1 MESSRH
7 SSSLHRPELWHL
19 KPTEDWLVAPLG
31 PQTDSM
37 LSQSQHS
44 NKFLRIHPKNHCYFI
59 LFLQG
64 ASNESQWQLC
74 EKTKTEKT
82 VLLATRSAKKQ
93 PAAMASLSSDYTALL
108 SSNKELLLGSSQT
121 CCTTAS
127 LGVTHTNFISQFFTA
142 SHPRSNQNCRLTKKK
157 KNTSS
162 KIHPGPVLL
171 LGEAQSSPKQTLS
184 HPVPQATV
192 PWNRYH
198 WWVERETREE
208 TVCTWIHP
216 SASSP
221 VTGWKTK
228 RTKPSSPQAS
238 LEANRGLL
246 KGGHK
251 NSTWNQWDMNTNTI
265 ARKLQNPFFCVQ

>member
-7 SSSLHRPELWHL
+7 SSSPHRPELWHL

-157 KNTSS
+157 KNHLLQDSS
-162 KIHPGPVLL
+162 WPC
-171 LGEAQSSPKQTLS
+171 SSPG
-184 HPVPQATV
+184 
-192 PWNRYH
+192 W
-198 WWVERETREE
+198 
-208 TVCTWIHP
+208 
-216 SASSP
+216 SSIQP
-221 VTGWKTK
+221 KTD
-228 RTKPSSPQAS
+228 P
-238 LEANRGLL
+238 
-246 KGGHK
+246 
-251 NSTWNQWDMNTNTI
+251 
-265 ARKLQNPFFCVQ
+265 

>member
-1 MESSRH
+1 
-7 SSSLHRPELWHL
+7 
-19 KPTEDWLVAPLG
+19 
-31 PQTDSM
+31 M

-142 SHPRSNQNCRLTKKK
+142 SHPRSNQNCRLTKQNKK
-157 KNTSS
+157 TPPPRFILALFFSWVKLNPAQNRPLATQCLKPQCHGTDTTDEWRGKHGRRQCVPESIPQHHHQWPGGRQKEPNLPLHRQVWRLTEACLKEDIKTAHGISGIWTPTQLHVNYRTLFFVCSNSWIS
-162 KIHPGPVLL
+162 K
-171 LGEAQSSPKQTLS
+171 QQTDHS
-184 HPVPQATV
+184 FKK
-192 PWNRYH
+192 
-198 WWVERETREE
+198 
-208 TVCTWIHP
+208 IF
-216 SASSP
+216 S
-221 VTGWKTK
+221 
-228 RTKPSSPQAS
+228 
-238 LEANRGLL
+238 
-246 KGGHK
+246 
-251 NSTWNQWDMNTNTI
+251 
-265 ARKLQNPFFCVQ
+265 